1 MPSDELAGRTA
12 IVTGVTRRIGIGAA
26 IARTLAARGADLL
39 LHGWAPA
46 DADSAKGID
55 PDGAEA
61 IAAEL
66 RAEGRR
72 VSFISAD
79 FTDPE
84 APAAVLQAGVDRLGH
99 VDILV
104 ANHARS
110 TPWAPL
116 ADLNAAE
123 IDASHA
129 INTRSTLLLVK
140 EFARHFAGAVDPA
153 TPAGDVPEYDGSG
166 GRIVLFTSGQH
177 SGPMPLEIPYA
188 ASKAALAGITAS
200 LAAAVARQRI
210 TVNCVNPGPT
220 DTGWAT
226 PEITAAALQNMPFGR
241 WGRPADAAALVAFLV
256 GPEGGWVTGQV
267 INSEGGFGR
276 G

>member
-1 MPSDELAGRTA
+1 MSFAPLTGRTA

-26 IARTLAARGADLL
+26 IARRLAEQGADLL
-39 LHGWAPA
+39 LQGWEAHDAEKPWGV
-46 DADSAKGID
+46 DAD
-55 PDGAEA
+55 GASA

-66 RAEGRR
+66 RAGGHR
-72 VSFISAD
+72 VEYVSAD
-79 FTDPE
+79 FSDPE
-84 APAAVLQAGVDRLGH
+84 APAAVLQAGIDAFGH
-99 VDILV
+99 VDVLV

-116 ADLNAAE
+116 AELTAAE
-123 IDASHA
+123 IDASFA
-129 INTRSTLLLVK
+129 INTRATLLLVK
-140 EFARHFAGAVDPA
+140 EFAGHFSTAADVDG
-153 TPAGDVPEYDGSG
+153 GD

-177 SGPMPLEIPYA
+177 NGPMPAEIPYA
-188 ASKAALAGITAS
+188 TSKAALAGITAS

-226 PEITAAALQNMPFGR
+226 PEITEAALRSMPFGR
-241 WGRPADAAALVAFLV
+241 WGRPEDAAALVAFLV
-256 GPEGGWVTGQV
+256 GPDGGWVTGQV
-267 INSEGGFGR
+267 ISSEGGFGR